1 MCIVQYEFEEENGAA
16 GYEQMFMFS
25 SGSPHQSKSQQY
37 NFTFNNLVLHI
48 GGGGW
53 GRGGRGRGEHTQDYK
68 AISSSKADFTLFIK
82 TNLFGF
88 LFLSGE
94 SFQIC
99 TQRAVNV
106 LISYLFKIPED
117 TAWAVRRFKRSKI
130 VVYRR
135 NK

>member
-1 MCIVQYEFEEENGAA
+1 MHVQKKYEGEDRAA

-48 GGGGW
+48 GRGGGGEGE
-53 GRGGRGRGEHTQDYK
+53 GRTYTRLQDYK

-88 LFLSGE
+88 LFISGE
-94 SFQIC
+94 SFQIFGSEKYGNLL
-99 TQRAVNV
+99 TEAN
-106 LISYLFKIPED
+106 L
-117 TAWAVRRFKRSKI
+117 
-130 VVYRR
+130 
-135 NK
+135 